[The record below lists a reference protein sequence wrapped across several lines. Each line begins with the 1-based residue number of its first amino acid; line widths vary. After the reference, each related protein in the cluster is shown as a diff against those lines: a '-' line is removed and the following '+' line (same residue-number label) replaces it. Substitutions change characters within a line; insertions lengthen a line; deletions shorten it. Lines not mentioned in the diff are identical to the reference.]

1 MATSH
6 VAEDIAGNSPVATGG
21 SGTTVNAI
29 ELLQSDHR
37 QVAAWFDL
45 FQRTSDT
52 ARRQRLVT
60 DICTALEVHMR
71 IEEEIFYPAFL
82 EATGNEALHDR
93 AIIEHEGARELIRK
107 ILVSSGVPADHYLPA
122 RVAVLAGLIQH
133 RVNEEEKPGGLFAVA
148 ALSGLDLAALGARI
162 ERRRKALLETL

>member
-1 MATSH
+1 
-6 VAEDIAGNSPVATGG
+6 
-21 SGTTVNAI
+21 
-29 ELLQSDHR
+29 
-37 QVAAWFDL
+37 
-45 FQRTSDT
+45 
-52 ARRQRLVT
+52 VT